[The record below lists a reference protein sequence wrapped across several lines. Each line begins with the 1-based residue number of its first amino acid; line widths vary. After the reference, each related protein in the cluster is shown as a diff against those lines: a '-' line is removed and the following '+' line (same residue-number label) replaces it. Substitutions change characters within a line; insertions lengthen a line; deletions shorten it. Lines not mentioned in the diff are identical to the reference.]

1 MGHKTD
7 DTLRDDGRREIALTT
22 GLEVKKYLPE
32 YFKTDYP
39 KITSFLEEYYH
50 FEDSDVSP
58 SRLVNDLFYTRDI
71 NQVDTE
77 LLKFIEDELLLGQS
91 FFEGFIDKRTAAKF
105 SNNLYRSKGTK
116 FSIQQFFR
124 MFFGVDVEIIYT
136 KKDVFR
142 IGTEGSEIG
151 AESVKFL
158 TNAEL
163 FQQFAIKIISELP
176 IKTWQ
181 RPYKLFVHPAGMF
194 IGSEVRLLGQS
205 FFEGFIDKR
214 TAAKFSN
221 NLYRSKGTKF
231 SIQQFFRMFFGVDVE
246 IIYTKKDV
254 FRIGTEG
261 SEIGAESVKFLTNAE
276 LFQQFAI
283 KIISELPIKTG
294 QRPYKLFVHPAGMFI
309 GSEVRL
315 EGIVNNQITAPDSLV
330 DSDVGTIDVV
340 GTTEFTFDNVVQ
352 CAPEITGIARD
363 SADSDGIFKRVIID
377 DNFLVSLQ
385 NTSIV
390 DIQKQ
395 YETLRAAEL
404 RTSPTFD
411 ADSTGLATSVNIDFS
426 NANN

>member
-1 MGHKTD
+1 MTHKTD
-7 DTLRDDGRREIALTT
+7 DTLRDDSRREIALNT
-22 GLEVKKYLPE
+22 GLEVEKYLPD

-39 KITSFLEEYYH
+39 KFTSFLKEYYH
-50 FEDSDVSP
+50 FEESEQSP

-136 KKDVFR
+136 KKDVFK

-151 AESVKFL
+151 TESVKFL

-194 IGSEVRLLGQS
+194 IGSEVRL
-205 FFEGFIDKR
+205 EG
-214 TAAKFSN
+214 
-221 NLYRSKGTKF
+221 
-231 SIQQFFRMFFGVDVE
+231 VV
-246 IIYTKKDV
+246 
-254 FRIGTEG
+254 TE
-261 SEIGAESVKFLTNAE
+261 L
-276 LFQQFAI
+276 
-283 KIISELPIKTG
+283 
-294 QRPYKLFVHPAGMFI
+294 
-309 GSEVRL
+309 
-315 EGIVNNQITAPDSLV
+315 ITAPDSLV
-330 DSDVGTIDVV
+330 DSDLGTIDVV
-340 GTTEFTFDNVVQ
+340 GATEFTFDNVVQ
-352 CAPEITGIARD
+352 FAPEITGIARD

-390 DIQKQ
+390 DIAKQ
-395 YETLRAAEL
+395 YESLRAAEL

-426 NANN
+426 NAFTSETFDQDKFEFFSSDSDVYYSKLDSAGHLS

>member
-71 NQVDTE
+71 NQVDNE

-151 AESVKFL
+151 TESVKFL

-194 IGSEVRLLGQS
+194 IGSEVRL
-205 FFEGFIDKR
+205 
-214 TAAKFSN
+214 
-221 NLYRSKGTKF
+221 
-231 SIQQFFRMFFGVDVE
+231 
-246 IIYTKKDV
+246 
-254 FRIGTEG
+254 
-261 SEIGAESVKFLTNAE
+261 
-276 LFQQFAI
+276 
-283 KIISELPIKTG
+283 
-294 QRPYKLFVHPAGMFI
+294 
-309 GSEVRL
+309 
-315 EGIVNNQITAPDSLV
+315 EGIVDNPVIAPQVLV

-340 GTTEFTFDNVVQ
+340 GATAFNFDNVVQ
-352 CAPEITGIARD
+352 FAPEITGISRD
-363 SADSDGIFKRVIID
+363 SGDSDGIFKRVIID
-377 DNFLVSLQ
+377 DDFLVSLQ

-426 NANN
+426 NAFTSETFDQDKFEFFSSDSDVYYSKLDSAGHLS

>member
-1 MGHKTD
+1 MTHKTD
-7 DTLRDDGRREIALTT
+7 DTLRDDSRREIALNT
-22 GLEVKKYLPE
+22 GLEVEKYLPD
-32 YFKTDYP
+32 YFKREYP
-39 KITSFLEEYYH
+39 KFTSFLKEYYH
-50 FEDSDVSP
+50 FEESEQSP

-124 MFFGVDVEIIYT
+124 MFFGVDVEIVYT

-142 IGTEGSEIG
+142 IGTDGSEIG

-194 IGSEVRLLGQS
+194 V
-205 FFEGFIDKR
+205 
-214 TAAKFSN
+214 
-221 NLYRSKGTKF
+221 
-231 SIQQFFRMFFGVDVE
+231 
-246 IIYTKKDV
+246 
-254 FRIGTEG
+254 
-261 SEIGAESVKFLTNAE
+261 
-276 LFQQFAI
+276 
-283 KIISELPIKTG
+283 
-294 QRPYKLFVHPAGMFI
+294 

-315 EGIVNNQITAPDSLV
+315 EGIVDNQIIAPQVLV

-340 GTTEFTFDNVVQ
+340 GATEFTFDNVVQ
-352 CAPEITGIARD
+352 FAPEITGIARD

-377 DNFLVSLQ
+377 DDFLVSLQ

-390 DIQKQ
+390 DIAKQ
-395 YETLRAAEL
+395 YESLRAAEL

-426 NANN
+426 NAFTSETFDQDKFEFFSSDSDVYYSKLDSAGHLS

>member
-7 DTLRDDGRREIALTT
+7 DTLRDDGRREISLTT

-124 MFFGVDVEIIYT
+124 MFFGIDVEIIYT

-151 AESVKFL
+151 TESVKFL

-194 IGSEVRLLGQS
+194 IGSEVRL
-205 FFEGFIDKR
+205 
-214 TAAKFSN
+214 
-221 NLYRSKGTKF
+221 
-231 SIQQFFRMFFGVDVE
+231 
-246 IIYTKKDV
+246 
-254 FRIGTEG
+254 
-261 SEIGAESVKFLTNAE
+261 
-276 LFQQFAI
+276 
-283 KIISELPIKTG
+283 
-294 QRPYKLFVHPAGMFI
+294 
-309 GSEVRL
+309 
-315 EGIVNNQITAPDSLV
+315 EGIVDNPVIAPQVLV

-340 GTTEFTFDNVVQ
+340 GATELTFDNVVQ
-352 CAPEITGIARD
+352 FAPEITGIARD

-390 DIQKQ
+390 DIAKQ
-395 YETLRAAEL
+395 YESLRAAEL

-426 NANN
+426 NAFTSETFDQDKFEFFSSDSDVYYSKLDSAGHLS

>member
-7 DTLRDDGRREIALTT
+7 DTLRDDGRREISLTT

-124 MFFGVDVEIIYT
+124 MFFGIDVEIIYT

-151 AESVKFL
+151 TESVKFL

-194 IGSEVRLLGQS
+194 IGSEVRL
-205 FFEGFIDKR
+205 
-214 TAAKFSN
+214 
-221 NLYRSKGTKF
+221 
-231 SIQQFFRMFFGVDVE
+231 
-246 IIYTKKDV
+246 
-254 FRIGTEG
+254 
-261 SEIGAESVKFLTNAE
+261 
-276 LFQQFAI
+276 
-283 KIISELPIKTG
+283 
-294 QRPYKLFVHPAGMFI
+294 
-309 GSEVRL
+309 
-315 EGIVNNQITAPDSLV
+315 EGIVDNPVIAPQVLV

-340 GTTEFTFDNVVQ
+340 GATELTFDNVVQ
-352 CAPEITGIARD
+352 FAPEITGIARD

-426 NANN
+426 NAFTSETFDQDKFEFFSSDSDVYYSKLDSAGHLS

>member
-1 MGHKTD
+1 MTHKTD
-7 DTLRDDGRREIALTT
+7 DTLRDDSRREIALNT
-22 GLEVKKYLPE
+22 GLEVEKYLPD

-39 KITSFLEEYYH
+39 KFTSFLKEYYH
-50 FEDSDVSP
+50 FEESEQSP

-136 KKDVFR
+136 KKDVFK

-194 IGSEVRLLGQS
+194 IGSEVRL
-205 FFEGFIDKR
+205 EG
-214 TAAKFSN
+214 
-221 NLYRSKGTKF
+221 
-231 SIQQFFRMFFGVDVE
+231 VV
-246 IIYTKKDV
+246 
-254 FRIGTEG
+254 TE
-261 SEIGAESVKFLTNAE
+261 L
-276 LFQQFAI
+276 
-283 KIISELPIKTG
+283 
-294 QRPYKLFVHPAGMFI
+294 
-309 GSEVRL
+309 
-315 EGIVNNQITAPDSLV
+315 ITAPDSLV
-330 DSDVGTIDVV
+330 DSDLGTIDVV
-340 GTTEFTFDNVVQ
+340 GATEFTFDNVVQ
-352 CAPEITGIARD
+352 FAPEITGIARD

-390 DIQKQ
+390 DIAKQ
-395 YETLRAAEL
+395 YESLRAAEL

-426 NANN
+426 NAFTSETFDQDKFEFFSSDSDVYYSKLDSAGHLS

>member
-105 SNNLYRSKGTK
+105 S
-116 FSIQQFFR
+116 IQQFFR

-151 AESVKFL
+151 TESVKFL

-194 IGSEVRLLGQS
+194 IGSEVRL
-205 FFEGFIDKR
+205 
-214 TAAKFSN
+214 
-221 NLYRSKGTKF
+221 
-231 SIQQFFRMFFGVDVE
+231 
-246 IIYTKKDV
+246 
-254 FRIGTEG
+254 
-261 SEIGAESVKFLTNAE
+261 
-276 LFQQFAI
+276 
-283 KIISELPIKTG
+283 
-294 QRPYKLFVHPAGMFI
+294 
-309 GSEVRL
+309 
-315 EGIVNNQITAPDSLV
+315 EGIVDNPVIAPQVLV

-340 GTTEFTFDNVVQ
+340 GATEFTFDNVVQ
-352 CAPEITGIARD
+352 FAPEITGIARD
-363 SADSDGIFKRVIID
+363 SADSDGIFKRVITD

-426 NANN
+426 NAFTSETFDQDKFEFFSSDSDVYYSKLDSAGHLS

>member
-1 MGHKTD
+1 M
-7 DTLRDDGRREIALTT
+7 
-22 GLEVKKYLPE
+22 
-32 YFKTDYP
+32 
-39 KITSFLEEYYH
+39 
-50 FEDSDVSP
+50 
-58 SRLVNDLFYTRDI
+58 
-71 NQVDTE
+71 
-77 LLKFIEDELLLGQS
+77 LLGQS

-124 MFFGVDVEIIYT
+124 MFFGIDVEIIYT

-151 AESVKFL
+151 TESVKFL

-194 IGSEVRLLGQS
+194 IGSEVRL
-205 FFEGFIDKR
+205 
-214 TAAKFSN
+214 
-221 NLYRSKGTKF
+221 
-231 SIQQFFRMFFGVDVE
+231 
-246 IIYTKKDV
+246 
-254 FRIGTEG
+254 
-261 SEIGAESVKFLTNAE
+261 
-276 LFQQFAI
+276 
-283 KIISELPIKTG
+283 
-294 QRPYKLFVHPAGMFI
+294 
-309 GSEVRL
+309 
-315 EGIVNNQITAPDSLV
+315 EGIVDNPVIAPQVLV

-340 GTTEFTFDNVVQ
+340 GATEFTFDNVVQ
-352 CAPEITGIARD
+352 FAPEITGISRD
-363 SADSDGIFKRVIID
+363 SGDSDGIFKRVIID
-377 DNFLVSLQ
+377 DDFLVSLQ

-426 NANN
+426 NAFTSETFDQDKFEFFSSDSDVYYSKLDSAGHLS

>member
-7 DTLRDDGRREIALTT
+7 DTLRDDGRREISLTT

-151 AESVKFL
+151 TESVKFL

-194 IGSEVRLLGQS
+194 IGSEVRL
-205 FFEGFIDKR
+205 
-214 TAAKFSN
+214 
-221 NLYRSKGTKF
+221 
-231 SIQQFFRMFFGVDVE
+231 
-246 IIYTKKDV
+246 
-254 FRIGTEG
+254 
-261 SEIGAESVKFLTNAE
+261 
-276 LFQQFAI
+276 
-283 KIISELPIKTG
+283 
-294 QRPYKLFVHPAGMFI
+294 
-309 GSEVRL
+309 
-315 EGIVNNQITAPDSLV
+315 EGIVDNPVIAPQVLV

-340 GTTEFTFDNVVQ
+340 GATEFTFDNVVQ
-352 CAPEITGIARD
+352 FAPEITGIARD

-426 NANN
+426 NAFTSETFDQDKFEFFSSDSDVYYSKLDSAGHLS